1 MAEIVLGLGAS
12 HSPLLALEGKRWTER
27 ARDDMRNQR
36 LNMSDGRY
44 ISYDK
49 LAAET
54 GSPWSDVATEA
65 KFDELEARSQ
75 GALNRLAAALA
86 HAAPD
91 VVVIVGDDQ
100 AELFGPAN
108 MPALSVFHGD
118 EIVMHKFKV
127 TEATPAWRHAVA
139 AGNAMDAAHV
149 FPGHPPLARAIISGL
164 IEREFDVSVASRVV
178 DPASAGFGHAYGF
191 IITRL
196 FGKRRIPVV
205 PVLLNTHYPPNVPTP
220 KRCLDLGRALRK
232 AIEAYPEPLRVA
244 VVASGG
250 LSHFVVD
257 EALDLGIVA
266 ALRDGNH
273 GVLAKLPVQ
282 SLNSGSSEIRNWI
295 VVAGMVDVLR
305 NEWIEYLPIRRT
317 PAGTGIGAAFALWR

>member
-1 MAEIVLGLGAS
+1 MTKIVLGLGAS
-12 HSPLLALEGKRWTER
+12 HSPLMALEGKRWSER
-27 ARDDMRNQR
+27 ARDDMRNQH

-44 ISYDK
+44 ISYDQ

-54 GSPWSDVATEA
+54 GAPWSEVATEA

-86 HAAPD
+86 QAAPD

-108 MPALSVFHGD
+108 MPALSVFHGA
-118 EIVMHKFKV
+118 EIVMHPLKV
-127 TEATPAWRHAVA
+127 TDSTPAWRRTVA
-139 AGNAMDAAHV
+139 AHNAMDAAHA
-149 FPGHPPLARAIISGL
+149 FPGHPDLALAIISGL
-164 IEREFDVSVASRVV
+164 IEREFDVSAASRVA
-178 DPASAGFGHAYGF
+178 DPANAGFGHAYGF
-191 IITRL
+191 IIARL

-205 PVLLNTHYPPNVPTP
+205 PVLLNTYYAPNVPTP
-220 KRCLDLGRALRK
+220 KRCLDLGRALRDV
-232 AIEAYPEPLRVA
+232 IEAYPEPLRVA
-244 VVASGG
+244 VAASGG

-273 GVLAKLPVQ
+273 GVLAKLPVTA
-282 SLNSGSSEIRNWI
+282 LNSGSSEIRNWI
-295 VVAGMVDVLR
+295 VVAGMAESLR